1 MTNAAASQ
9 VVELAPRKPPAA
21 AQWNWITGGLDVA
34 PEQLELGLPPL
45 DEVVLPEDESVM
57 LLATE
62 NGSQLLVSGF
72 GLFVGKKSER
82 VVVRKGKAVCAQ
94 APFVRLQEIVIAR
107 GASRSPRTCWRNC
120 ASGESGW
127 HV

>member
-1 MTNAAASQ
+1 MADVALKR

-21 AQWNWITGGLDVA
+21 AQWNWITGGLDVR
-34 PEQLELGLPPL
+34 PEQLELPMPPAA
-45 DEVVLPEDESVM
+45 EVVLPEDDSM
-57 LLATE
+57 TLLATE
-62 NGSQLLVSGF
+62 NGSQLFVSGF

-82 VVVRKGKAVCAQ
+82 VVVKKGKAVCAQ